1 MPRPLNGFAFGSLTR
16 GSLGRSAWN
25 RRRLIEAAGRSQAAH
40 RPTLERLEER
50 RLLDALVFTGLTEL
64 ASGET
69 IARQFGAEQLGGTA
83 RIREFEI
90 RNDGD
95 EFTLSDLALPDGFLL
110 VQDFSSTTVADGESV
125 TFSVALDTDGGT
137 AGAKSGEISFT
148 WDVGDDP
155 QQYTFAIDGELTPAG
170 GPRVADLFT
179 DSHGGVWVD
188 FDEPLDTSFIDS
200 AALRVY
206 AAGDDGLVGSADDT
220 RVAGRLTYDADARQ
234 VRFLP
239 DELVEQDYRVEI
251 IDNRLFSVS
260 GERLDGEFAG
270 LASNGYS
277 GDGVEG
283 GYFHAA
289 VDVSDISDVARMDYT
304 VGTIDI
310 DLTPDITPITVANF
324 YAYINAGRWNDTF
337 AHRAVE
343 DFVVQGGGFYVDGN
357 SVSQVETFDP
367 IVNEFDG
374 DLMSNVRGTM
384 SMAKLGNDPDSATSQ
399 WFYNLEDNSSNLDAQ
414 NGGFTVFATLRGGT
428 AYEVMDQMN
437 ALAIEDAS
445 IVNSALSSVPV
456 LDNYDGLPLSNDELV
471 HLERVGASASYA
483 AVTFTGLVLD
493 ISGAEADPVGG
504 AHYVHDL
511 GILAQDTVHELDL
524 GILNTGASRMTVT
537 AVFFD
542 DGTKYSIAPA
552 NDAGNSGDD
561 WSIVNGESRAATLSL
576 DVSALGEFN
585 DTLTFRFTQ
594 DGQVF
599 EYVVALQAR
608 VTPPMPGQPDLAA
621 ASDTG
626 FSNADNITQRDNSTP
641 GNTLFFRVDNAV
653 AGATITLYAD
663 EVAIGSR
670 VVPDGETFIY
680 IETDGSSAL
689 ADGEYDITAV
699 QTLDDTDSVPSQ
711 ALRLTVD
718 TSTPVFEPVED
729 QELVAGELL
738 ELDIQ
743 TDEEIAGRALR
754 YELLT
759 APAGAT
765 IDVSTG
771 EIEWDST
778 GILGDQQ
785 FTVRASDLAGNS
797 RELEFTV
804 RVVPATPGT
813 PDLANWADSGK
824 SQFDNLTQRNNSSMD
839 LRLQF
844 VVAAVVEGATVTIY
858 ADDVAVGTAVVAV
871 GNTSVRVTS
880 DGFTTIADGDVQFTA
895 TQTIDGVESTASEG
909 LEVEIDATGPI
920 FDEVTDHAL
929 HASVNLEYRLDLD
942 TPEELLPVTGVVY
955 ELLTAPDGT
964 DFQADRAIITWTP
977 SMADVGPHDFTVT
990 AEDDAG
996 NITTFDFEVTVAGP
1010 PPGAAPDLLE
1020 GFDTG
1025 NDAADDVTSR
1035 NNSSDETKLA
1045 FLVTEAV
1052 EGSTV
1057 RLYANGVLVGSAVV
1071 PIGQSETVVTTDG
1084 VTTVEDGVTRFT
1096 ASQRTA
1102 NGESADSEILTVII
1116 DTTGPEFDEV
1126 DPNNLAYVG
1135 FAVSLD
1141 VSTDD
1146 ENSGRYIRY
1155 TALSKPFGANLT
1167 PTTGRVAWTPTA
1179 GQLGDQTFLIQA
1191 EDDAGNLSEYEFT
1204 IEVVSSDMPAEGME
1218 IESGLA
1224 DPGKRRI
1231 FLTAEASGQYM
1242 VLLSE
1247 PVDGERFWLR
1257 VLDVD
1262 TLELLDSDRSNT
1274 TRPAAITFEAE
1285 AGRGYRLEVESFQE
1299 GTGDFTLTIIP
1310 DPNGRP
1316 VDAHEVELIGLD
1328 RYDGNDVLLGQ
1339 FSNETLAERVD
1350 QAFISFIAVTTG
1362 SVDITLYTAD
1372 GLAGRIELYDGSDIN
1387 DLLEVDAGESP
1398 DVDENAYLTA
1408 DLEEGVTYYLK
1419 VLSKNRDTSGR
1430 FSARIAATA
1439 DFNETFPIDL
1449 GTLEDTLSL
1458 EGTIFPGT
1466 DQDWFSFTAD
1476 RDGPVLFGSTGSFT
1490 LSLRVKIEDVD
1501 TGEQVALANEL
1512 NRVQPYGRFE
1522 ALAGHTYRIKFS
1534 SIGDSWGDY
1543 SMALAYDEYGNAAN
1557 AMPLDLAATPVGDES
1572 DGLIAEVD
1580 QRIGSLAE
1588 EDWYTFQAPL
1598 EGGLASFSL
1607 TTTPGLLAAHF
1618 TIYIERPGG
1627 VLEVQRI
1634 SRDEGATGG
1643 FSFNENLSPGATYYL
1658 RVKHLDDSF
1667 LGDYHLR
1674 VAIDGNNTAASADD
1688 LGALTTVPT
1697 VVAGQTSS
1705 LDDIDYFRFTASI
1718 TGAVIVELAD
1728 GGPDQR
1734 ITIYNATTGARLAK
1748 ATPKKSKAAQIRFD
1762 ALQDE
1767 AYLLLVEP
1775 HKKEIGDYTV
1785 TLMVDDIGL
1794 SSQAATIEF
1803 EQRALG
1809 SEVDPLLATIEG
1821 EISVNLD
1828 QDWYTFVAP
1837 TGASTAYFA
1846 MDADPGV
1853 LFSDLTVY
1861 ARNPAGGLRKLARN
1875 KDTIGDGRAELRVKL
1890 IEGVEYWVQAAS
1902 IKGRSAGAYTIRAEI
1917 DYNNSFVTA
1926 DDLGTLAERLDAT
1939 GFALDRKDV
1948 DIYRVTVDR
1957 DGLLHLAFQG
1967 GPLLKA
1973 KVRLYA
1979 VGNTNQP
1986 LAQGTYLPGG
1996 PPLALSHAVS
2006 AGESFYVQI
2015 EPRGKTS
2022 AGAYTL
2028 SLDYDPITFG

>member
-16 GSLGRSAWN
+16 GALGRSAWN
-25 RRRLIEAAGRSQAAH
+25 RRRLIEAAGRGQAGH

-69 IARQFGAEQLGGTA
+69 IAREFGAEQLGGTA

-95 EFTLSDLALPDGFLL
+95 EFTLADLVLPDGFVL

-137 AGAKSGEISFT
+137 AGAKSGDITFT

-155 QQYTFAIDGELTPAG
+155 QQYTFAVDGELTPAG
-170 GPRVADLFT
+170 GPRVVDLFT
-179 DSHGGVWVD
+179 DSRGGVWID
-188 FDEPLDTSFIDS
+188 FDEPLDTSFIDA

-206 AAGDDGLVGSADDT
+206 AAGDDDLVGSADDT
-220 RVAGRLTYDADARQ
+220 RVAGTLTYDADARQ

-239 DELVEQDYRVEI
+239 DNLVEQDYRVEI
-251 IDNRLFSVS
+251 IDNRLFSMS

-270 LASNGYS
+270 LGSNGYS

-289 VDVSDISDVARMDYT
+289 VDVSEATDVARMDYT

-310 DLTPDITPITVANF
+310 DLTPDITPGTVANF
-324 YAYINAGRWNDTF
+324 HAYADAGRWNGTF
-337 AHRAVE
+337 AHRSVT
-343 DFVVQGGGFYVDGN
+343 DFVVQGGGFFVDGDD
-357 SVSQVETFDP
+357 VSQIETFDP

-384 SMAKLGNDPDSATSQ
+384 AMAKLGNDPDSATSQ
-399 WFYNLEDNSSNLDAQ
+399 WFYNIEDNSSNLDDQ

-445 IVNSALSSVPV
+445 SVNGALSSLPV
-456 LDNYDGLPLSNDELV
+456 LDNYDGPPLSNDELV
-471 HLERVGASASYA
+471 HLERVGAGASYG

-511 GILAQDTVHELDL
+511 GILGQDTLHELDL

-542 DGTKYSIAPA
+542 DGTKYSIAPT

-561 WSIVNGESRAATLSL
+561 WSIVNGESVVATLGL
-576 DVSALGEFN
+576 DVSALGEFS
-585 DTLTFRFTQ
+585 DTLTFRFAQ
-594 DGQVF
+594 DGAVF

-608 VTPPMPGQPDLAA
+608 VTPSMPGQPDLAMV
-621 ASDTG
+621 SDTG
-626 FSNADNITQRDNSTP
+626 FSNADDITQLDNSTP
-641 GNTLFFRVDNAV
+641 GNTLVFRVDDV
-653 AGATITLYAD
+653 VPGATITLYAD
-663 EVAIGSR
+663 DTAIGSLL
-670 VVPDGETFIY
+670 VPDGATSVFV
-680 IETDGSSAL
+680 ETDGATAL
-689 ADGEYDITAV
+689 ADGEYAISAV
-699 QTLDDTDSVPSQ
+699 QTMDDIDSLPSG
-711 ALRLTVD
+711 ALHITID
-718 TSTPVFEPVED
+718 TSTPVFDPVGD
-729 QELVAGELL
+729 QELVVGDLL
-738 ELDIQ
+738 VLDIQ
-743 TDEEIAGRALR
+743 TDEETAGHELR
-754 YELLT
+754 YEFLA
-759 APAGAT
+759 APAGAS
-765 IDVSTG
+765 IDVNTG

-785 FTVRASDLAGNS
+785 FRVQASDLAGNT
-797 RELEFTV
+797 RVLEFAA
-804 RVVPATPGT
+804 RVVPATPGA
-813 PDLANWADSGK
+813 PDLANWADSGS
-824 SQFDNLTQRNNSSMD
+824 SQFDDLTKNNNSSMD

-844 VVAAVVEGATVTIY
+844 VVVAVAEGATVTIY
-858 ADDVAVGTAVVAV
+858 ADDVAVGTVVVAM
-871 GNTSVRVTS
+871 GDTTARVTS
-880 DGFTTIADGDVQFTA
+880 DGSTTIPDGDVQFTA
-895 TQTIDGVESTASEG
+895 TQTIDGVESAASEA
-909 LEVEIDATGPI
+909 LQVEIDATGPI
-920 FDEVTDHAL
+920 FEEVTDHEL
-929 HASVNLEYRLDLD
+929 HASVNLEYLLDLD
-942 TPEELLPVTGVVY
+942 TPEELLPVTGIVY
-955 ELLTAPDGT
+955 ELVTAPDGV

-977 SMADVGPHDFTVT
+977 TLADVGPHDFTVT

-996 NITTFDFEVTVAGP
+996 NVTTFDFEVTVAGP
-1010 PPGAAPDLLE
+1010 PPGAPDLLE

-1025 NDAADDVTSR
+1025 NDATDNVTSR
-1035 NNSSDETKLA
+1035 NNSSAETTLD
-1045 FLVTEAV
+1045 FLVTDAV
-1052 EGSTV
+1052 QGSIV
-1057 RLYANGVLVGSAVV
+1057 RLYANGVLVGSALV
-1071 PIGQSETVVTTDG
+1071 PIGQTEIVVTTDG
-1084 VTTVEDGVTRFT
+1084 VTTLEDGTTRFT
-1096 ASQRTA
+1096 ASQMTA
-1102 NGESADSEILTVII
+1102 NGESADSEILLVVV
-1116 DTTGPEFDEV
+1116 DTAGPEFNEV
-1126 DPNNLAYVG
+1126 DPNNIAYVG
-1135 FAVSLD
+1135 FPVSLD
-1141 VSTDD
+1141 LSTDD
-1146 ENSGRYIRY
+1146 EDSGRYIRY
-1155 TALSKPFGANLT
+1155 SALEKPFGANLT
-1167 PTTGRVAWTPTA
+1167 PTNGRIVWSPTS
-1179 GQLGDQTFLIQA
+1179 GQIGDQTFIIQA
-1191 EDDAGNLSEYEFT
+1191 EDDAGNFSEYEFA
-1204 IEVVSSDMPAEGME
+1204 IEVASADLPAEGME

-1224 DPGKRRI
+1224 DAGKRRI
-1231 FLTAEASGQYM
+1231 FLTPAASGQYM

-1247 PVDGERFWLR
+1247 PADEEQFWLR
-1257 VLDVD
+1257 ILDSS
-1262 TLELLDSDRSNT
+1262 TLEVLDSDRTNSS
-1274 TRPAAITFEAE
+1274 RPAAITFQAE
-1285 AGRGYRLEVESFQE
+1285 VGRGYRLEVESYQDA
-1299 GTGDFTLTIIP
+1299 TGDFTLSIVP
-1310 DPNGRP
+1310 DPDGRP
-1316 VDAHEVELIGLD
+1316 EDAHEVDLIGLD
-1328 RYDGNDVLLGQ
+1328 RFDGNDVLLGQ
-1339 FSNETLAERVD
+1339 FSSQTLSERVD
-1350 QAFISFIAVTTG
+1350 QTFLSFVAVTTG

-1372 GLAGRIELYDGSDIN
+1372 GLAGRLELYDGSDLDNLVEI
-1387 DLLEVDAGESP
+1387 DAGASP

-1408 DLEEGVTYYLK
+1408 DLEEGVTYYIK
-1419 VLSKNRDTSGR
+1419 VLSESRETTGR
-1430 FSARIAATA
+1430 FSARIAAAA
-1439 DFNETFPIDL
+1439 DFSETFPIDL

-1490 LSLRVKIEDVD
+1490 LSLRAKIEDVA
-1501 TGEQVALANEL
+1501 TGEQVALASEL
-1512 NRVQPYGRFE
+1512 NRIQPYGRFD

-1543 SMALAYDEYGNAAN
+1543 TLALAYDEYGNAAN

-1572 DGLIAEVD
+1572 DGLIAELD
-1580 QRIGSLAE
+1580 ESISSLAE

-1598 EGGLASFSL
+1598 AGGLASFSL

-1627 VLEVQRI
+1627 DLETQRI

-1697 VVAGQTSS
+1697 VVEGQTSS
-1705 LDDIDYFRFTASI
+1705 LDDIDYFQFTASI

-1728 GGPDQR
+1728 GGPAQR
-1734 ITIYNATTGARLAK
+1734 ITIYNAATGARIAK
-1748 ATPKKSKAAQIRFD
+1748 ATPKKNKAAQIRFD

-1794 SSQAATIEF
+1794 SSQAATIDF
-1803 EQRALG
+1803 EQRALE
-1809 SEVDPLLATIEG
+1809 SEADPLLATIEG

-1837 TGASTAYFA
+1837 TGATTAYFA
-1846 MDADPGV
+1846 MDANPGE

-1861 ARNPAGGLRKLARN
+1861 ARSPAGGLRKLARS
-1875 KDTIGDGRAELRVKL
+1875 KDTIGDGRAEVRVNL
-1890 IEGVEYWVQAAS
+1890 TEGAEYWVHAAS

-1917 DYNNSFVTA
+1917 DYNNTFATA
-1926 DDLGTLAERLDAT
+1926 DDLGTLADRLDAT
-1939 GFALDRKDV
+1939 GFALDRKDI

-1957 DGLLHLAFQG
+1957 DGLLHLAFAG

-1986 LAQGTYLPGG
+1986 VAHGTYVPGG

-2006 AGESFYVQI
+2006 EGESFFVEIQ
-2015 EPRGKTS
+2015 PRGKTS
-2022 AGAYTL
+2022 AGAYSL
-2028 SLDYDPITFG
+2028 SLDYDPIIFG